1 MAGTSMRYFEARGL
15 TVNYD
20 RVRAIAD
27 VNLAFD
33 EGQVASLIGANGA
46 GKSTTLRAITGLVP
60 LAAGEVWFD
69 GARIDQLS
77 APRRV
82 EIGIAMVPEGRRV
95 FPQMSVRDNL
105 LMGAYARKDRGAIAS
120 DLERILVRFPRLKER
135 LRQGAGTLS
144 GGEQEMLVI
153 GRALMSK
160 PRLLLLDEPSLGLAP
175 LVVRDIARL
184 IIEVNRDEGM
194 SIVLVE
200 QNSRMALRVSQY
212 GYVLETGRV
221 ALEGPSDN
229 LLNDPKVKELY
240 LGG

>member
-46 GKSTTLRAITGLVP
+46 GKSTTLRAVTGLVP
-60 LAAGEVWFD
+60 LAGGEVWFD
-69 GARIDQLS
+69 GARIDQLP

-82 EIGIAMVPEGRRV
+82 EIGVAMVPEGRRV

>member
-15 TVNYD
+15 TVHYD

-69 GARIDQLS
+69 GARIDQLP

-82 EIGIAMVPEGRRV
+82 EIGVAMVPEGRRV

-105 LMGAYARKDRGAIAS
+105 LMGAYARKDRGVIAS

-229 LLNDPKVKELY
+229 LLKDPKVKELY